1 MEGVL
6 PPEISN
12 LSELVHI
19 NFAKNAIDGGVPS
32 SWVHL
37 QKLGE
42 YNYFC
47 CLLIFTT
54 IVGI

>member
-19 NFAKNAIDGGVPS
+19 NFAKNAIDGSIPS

-54 IVGI
+54 IVEI